1 MPTSDPANLPKRLKL
16 VKSGSMSD
24 ADCLDKMIGHATAL
38 LDLCDQLER
47 IADMLPVMADTREC
61 LCLAEELIQTVQAA
75 HHFEESCF
83 FNVAREMI
91 GQSDTLNG
99 VIERLCEEHLED
111 QCFAEEVR
119 DTMIVLSKG
128 PAVREAETAGYLLRG
143 FFGQLRRHVAFEH
156 DYLCVPV
163 ARLLGRSPDF
173 SENG

>member
-1 MPTSDPANLPKRLKL
+1 
-16 VKSGSMSD
+16 MSD
-24 ADCLDKMIGHATAL
+24 TDCLDAMVVHATAL
-38 LDLCDQLER
+38 LDLCDKLER
-47 IADMLPVMADTREC
+47 IADMLPFMADTREC
-61 LCLAEELIQTVQAA
+61 LCLAGELILTVKAA

-83 FNVAREMI
+83 FKVAREMI
-91 GQSDTLNG
+91 GQSDILDG
-99 VIERLCEEHLED
+99 VIERLREEHLED

-163 ARLLGRSPDF
+163 ARLLGRLPDI
-173 SENG
+173 S